1 MTDAGLR
8 ERKKLATRAALGQA
22 AWRLTMERGYDK
34 VRVEDIAAAAGVSVR
49 TFSNYFASKDQA
61 LLSIGEDR
69 SQRVVAALAAR
80 PPGEDLWEALAAAI
94 ASQFTGEGEVPR
106 DAASSVTYPAELAAA
121 HRRLSVSIEAS
132 LAVAIAERTGTDA
145 ERDLYPRL
153 VAAVTV
159 SATQTAFDYWRR
171 ADGQRGDDAPPG
183 EPFADFLRRVLR
195 HVAAGL
201 PAPHKTRTS

>member
-1 MTDAGLR
+1 VADEGLR
-8 ERKKLATRAALGQA
+8 ERKKLATRAALGRA
-22 AWRLTMERGYDK
+22 AWRLISERGYDK
-34 VRVEDIAAAAGVSVR
+34 VRVEDIAEAAGVSVR

-69 SQRVVAALAAR
+69 SQRVVAALSAR

-106 DAASSVTYPAELAAA
+106 DDANSASYPAVLAAA
-121 HRRLSVSIEAS
+121 HRRLSVSIEAA
-132 LAVAIAERTGTDA
+132 LATAIAQRTGMDA

-159 SATQTAFDYWRR
+159 SATYTAFDYWRR
-171 ADGQRGDDAPPG
+171 ADGRRRKDAPPG
-183 EPFADFLRRVLR
+183 EPFADFLLRVLR
-195 HVAAGL
+195 QVAAGL
-201 PAPHKTRTS
+201 PAPRA